1 MSQELLNENIKKAQE
16 EIEKTKDKVSEGK
29 MRQNYHFMAQQGWI
43 NAVSYTHLTLPTIYS
58 V

>member
-29 MRQNYHFMAQQGWI
+29 MRQNIILWHNRAGLMIQM
-43 NAVSYTHLTLPTIYS
+43 V
-58 V
+58 

>member
-29 MRQNYHFMAQQGWI
+29 MRWHNRAGLMIQM
-43 NAVSYTHLTLPTIYS
+43 V
-58 V
+58 

>member
-43 NAVSYTHLTLPTIYS
+43 NVQM